1 MKNKKIIYIFTIAL
15 IVILIA
21 GYFGIRYA
29 KEKEKEKSNFEE
41 EFVPEEEITEEQERQ
56 TIVSLY
62 FPNKDTEELMPEARL
77 VDIKDIMSTPYEKL
91 VYLLIEGPKSDKAVK
106 VIPENTKV
114 LKTYMEGDC
123 VILDLSSELLNYSKD
138 NQKQKKNM
146 VNSIVNTLTE
156 LTEVNSVKF
165 MIDGQVNEEFK
176 DVYVREKQNEKQNE
190 KQDRKQDGRQN
201 VK

>member
-29 KEKEKEKSNFEE
+29 KEKEKEKNNFEE
-41 EFVPEEEITEEQERQ
+41 EFIPEEEITEEQARQ

-62 FPNKDTEELMPEARL
+62 FQNKDTEELMPEARL
-77 VDIKDIMSTPYEKL
+77 VDIKDIMSNPYEKL

-123 VILDLSSELLNYSKD
+123 VILDLSSEFLNYSKD

-176 DVYVREKQNEKQNE
+176 DVYVREKQDK
-190 KQDRKQDGRQN
+190 KQDRKQDGR
-201 VK
+201 

>member
-29 KEKEKEKSNFEE
+29 KEKEKEKNNFEE
-41 EFVPEEEITEEQERQ
+41 EFIPEEEITEEQARQ

-62 FPNKDTEELMPEARL
+62 FQNKDTEELMPEARL
-77 VDIKDIMSTPYEKL
+77 VDIKDIMSNPYEKL

-123 VILDLSSELLNYSKD
+123 VILDLSKEFLNYSKD

-176 DVYVREKQNEKQNE
+176 DVYVREKQDEKQNE
-190 KQDRKQDGRQN
+190 KQDRKQDGR
-201 VK
+201 

>member
-77 VDIKDIMSTPYEKL
+77 VDIKDIMSNPYEKL

-106 VIPENTKV
+106 VVPENTKV

-123 VILDLSSELLNYSKD
+123 VILDLSSEFLNYSKD

-176 DVYVREKQNEKQNE
+176 DVFVREKQDE
-190 KQDRKQDGRQN
+190 KQDGKHNGR
-201 VK
+201 

>member
-29 KEKEKEKSNFEE
+29 KEKEKEKNQFEE

-77 VDIKDIMSTPYEKL
+77 VDIKDIISNPYEKL

-123 VILDLSSELLNYSKD
+123 VILDLSKEFLNYSKD

-176 DVYVREKQNEKQNE
+176 DVYVREKQNEKQ
-190 KQDRKQDGRQN
+190 DRKQDGR
-201 VK
+201 

>member
-29 KEKEKEKSNFEE
+29 KEKEKEKNNFEE
-41 EFVPEEEITEEQERQ
+41 EFIPEEEITEEQARQ

-62 FPNKDTEELMPEARL
+62 FQNKDTEELMPEARL
-77 VDIKDIMSTPYEKL
+77 VDIKDIMSNPYEKL

-123 VILDLSSELLNYSKD
+123 VILDLSSEFLNYSKD

-190 KQDRKQDGRQN
+190 KQDRKQDGR
-201 VK
+201 

>member
-77 VDIKDIMSTPYEKL
+77 VDIKDIMSNPYEKL

-176 DVYVREKQNEKQNE
+176 DVFVREKQDE
-190 KQDRKQDGRQN
+190 KQDGKQDGR
-201 VK
+201 

>member
-29 KEKEKEKSNFEE
+29 KDKEDNKQKIEE
-41 EFVPEEEITEEQERQ
+41 EFIPEEEITEEQARQ

-77 VDIKDIMSTPYEKL
+77 VDIRDIINNPYEKL
-91 VYLLIEGPKSDKAVK
+91 VNLLIEGPKSDKTVK

-123 VILDLSSELLNYSKD
+123 VILDLSKEFLNYSKD

-146 VNSIVNTLTE
+146 VNGIVNTLTE

-176 DVYVREKQNEKQNE
+176 DVYMREKQDM
-190 KQDRKQDGRQN
+190 KQDAKKN
-201 VK
+201 E

>member
-29 KEKEKEKSNFEE
+29 KEKEKEKNNFEE
-41 EFVPEEEITEEQERQ
+41 EFIPEEEITEEQARQ

-62 FPNKDTEELMPEARL
+62 FQNKDTEELMPEARL
-77 VDIKDIMSTPYEKL
+77 VDIKDIMSNPYEKL

-123 VILDLSSELLNYSKD
+123 VILDLSSEFLNYSKD

-176 DVYVREKQNEKQNE
+176 DVFVREKQDE
-190 KQDRKQDGRQN
+190 KQDGR
-201 VK
+201 

>member
-29 KEKEKEKSNFEE
+29 KDKEDNKQKIEE
-41 EFVPEEEITEEQERQ
+41 EFIPEEEITEEQARQ

-77 VDIKDIMSTPYEKL
+77 VDIRDIINNPYEKL
-91 VYLLIEGPKSDKAVK
+91 VNLLIEGPKSDKTVK

-123 VILDLSSELLNYSKD
+123 VILDLSKEFLNYSKD

-176 DVYVREKQNEKQNE
+176 DVYMREKQDM
-190 KQDRKQDGRQN
+190 KQDAKKN
-201 VK
+201 E

>member
-1 MKNKKIIYIFTIAL
+1 
-15 IVILIA
+15 
-21 GYFGIRYA
+21 
-29 KEKEKEKSNFEE
+29 
-41 EFVPEEEITEEQERQ
+41 
-56 TIVSLY
+56 
-62 FPNKDTEELMPEARL
+62 MPEARL
-77 VDIKDIMSTPYEKL
+77 VDIKDIMSNPYEKL

-123 VILDLSSELLNYSKD
+123 VILDLSSEFLNYSKD

-165 MIDGQVNEEFK
+165 MI
-176 DVYVREKQNEKQNE
+176 R
-190 KQDRKQDGRQN
+190 
-201 VK
+201 